1 MKNWDTLTPD
11 VTRLMN
17 RHYTP
22 GRAGRPPYWG
32 LFYTQK
38 QEDNIRAY
46 LMKLSFLSN
55 RAACCGI
62 YLIKTA
68 DS

>member
-22 GRAGRPPYWG
+22 GRAGRPPLLGAFLYPKTG
-32 LFYTQK
+32 RQHTSLFD
-38 QEDNIRAY
+38 EIVV
-46 LMKLSFLSN
+46 F
-55 RAACCGI
+55 
-62 YLIKTA
+62 IK
-68 DS
+68 

>member
-22 GRAGRPPYWG
+22 GRAGRPPIG
-32 LFYTQK
+32 GFFIPK
-38 QEDNIRAY
+38 
-46 LMKLSFLSN
+46 N
-55 RAACCGI
+55 R
-62 YLIKTA
+62 KTTYEPI
-68 DS
+68 